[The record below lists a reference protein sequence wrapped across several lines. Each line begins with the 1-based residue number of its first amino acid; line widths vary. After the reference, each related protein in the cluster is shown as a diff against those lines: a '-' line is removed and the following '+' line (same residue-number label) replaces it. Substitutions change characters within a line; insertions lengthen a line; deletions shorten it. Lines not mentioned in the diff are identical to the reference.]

1 MDQCALIKKDEL
13 HTLHNRLQKHMK
25 YDPTYIKGYICMC
38 TCMCVHACLCMM
50 GTREMEWEG
59 ERLERDRDIRKTVTE
74 KFIALAVEFL
84 MLLPLPLC
92 FNVLSEYSTYYL

>member
-1 MDQCALIKKDEL
+1 MSVVMEKTCSLPSPVL
-13 HTLHNRLQKHMK
+13 GVGSLK
-25 YDPTYIKGYICMC
+25 Y
-38 TCMCVHACLCMM
+38 CVHACLCMM